1 MLALR
6 CATRGLREGTYC
18 FKCELSQRL
27 QKGVTNMAIYE
38 TTLRGTSIGFVDG
51 LVRNAILKGSA
62 TATLEA
68 ESHVTEGDVEV
79 RTLVFERYSFAG
91 SNRVSLTVTLVG
103 RGDTVHVSGIAS
115 GGSQALI
122 WKINTLGEQA
132 FLDQLVAALR

>member
-1 MLALR
+1 
-6 CATRGLREGTYC
+6 
-18 FKCELSQRL
+18 
-27 QKGVTNMAIYE
+27 MAIYE

-91 SNRVSLTVTLVG
+91 SNRVSLSVTLVG

-115 GGSQALI
+115 GGSVFS
-122 WKINTLGEQA
+122 KNA
-132 FLDQLVAALR
+132 FLHCRHRLGVKPFQP